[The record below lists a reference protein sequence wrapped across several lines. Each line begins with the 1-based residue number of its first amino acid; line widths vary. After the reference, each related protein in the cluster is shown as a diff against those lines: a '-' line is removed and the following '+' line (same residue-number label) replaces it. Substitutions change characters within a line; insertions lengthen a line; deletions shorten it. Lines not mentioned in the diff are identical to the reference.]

1 MGDFLRKAYDEQ
13 ESGRFMPPPVKC
25 ISNEQYYKEL
35 FEMQLEINK
44 RLVNTINSLVD
55 YLGG

>member
-1 MGDFLRKAYDEQ
+1 MGDFLRRAYDEQ
-13 ESGRFMPPPVKC
+13 ESWRFMPPPVKC

-35 FEMQLEINK
+35 FETQLEVNK
-44 RLVNTINSLVD
+44 RLVNTINTLID

>member
-1 MGDFLRKAYDEQ
+1 MGDFLRKAYD
-13 ESGRFMPPPVKC
+13 
-25 ISNEQYYKEL
+25 EQYYKEL
-35 FEMQLEINK
+35 FEMQLEVNK

>member
-13 ESGRFMPPPVKC
+13 ESGRFMQPVKC
-25 ISNEQYYKEL
+25 ASNEQYYKEL
-35 FEMQLEINK
+35 FEMQLEVNK

-55 YLGG
+55 YLWV